1 MRVGLLLSISLIALM
16 ACGEAQ
22 NGGDAVSSSSSSTPT
37 ELRSTSDV
45 TYPGGYEAWKAGF
58 RARSLS
64 RGISASIFDRAFAG
78 TGVNSTVLRLDRN
91 QAEFTKTLTE
101 YLDSAVNSR
110 TISIG
115 RTKNSELSGILDRIE
130 AQTGV
135 DRGVVLAVW
144 GRESG
149 FGNNFGNIPIAEAL
163 GTLAYDGRR
172 RSWAEEQLLAALRI
186 MQNGDV
192 APERMVGSWAGA
204 LGHTQFIPTSYM
216 SYAIDGNGDGKRD
229 LWNVTD
235 ALFSTAN
242 YLKRNGWQQG
252 VPWGMEVNLPVGFSL
267 ASIGEKTR
275 QPASVWN
282 SRGVTLANGGQIP
295 NYGESSIIAPSGS
308 SGPKFVVF
316 KNFRV
321 IKTYNNSSFYAI
333 AVGHL
338 GDRIKGGE
346 ALRNAGPWDPNL
358 LKADEM
364 FALQTALNR
373 KGYSI
378 EKIDGIYGDQTEA
391 AIRAYQA
398 ANGLTVD
405 GLASRAL
412 YERLT

>member
-1 MRVGLLLSISLIALM
+1 MRAKILITVSLLAL
-16 ACGEAQ
+16 AGCATETPT
-22 NGGDAVSSSSSSTPT
+22 SSSDSTPT
-37 ELRSTSDV
+37 SSPSLRAESEV
-45 TYPGGYEAWKAGF
+45 THPGGFDAWKSGF
-58 RARSLS
+58 RSKVLA
-64 RGISASIFDRAFAG
+64 RGISADIFDRAFAG

-91 QAEFTKTLTE
+91 QAEFTKTLTQ
-101 YLDSAVNSR
+101 YLDSAVNTR

-115 RTKNSELSGILDRIE
+115 RSKASSLDGILDRME

-172 RSWAEEQLLAALRI
+172 RAWAEEQLYAALRI

-192 APERMVGSWAGA
+192 APERMIGSWAGA

-216 SYAIDGNGDGKRD
+216 SYAIDGDGDGRRD

-235 ALFSTAN
+235 ALYSTAN
-242 YLKRNGWQQG
+242 YLKRNGWQKGQ
-252 VPWGMEVNLPVGFSL
+252 PWGMEVNLPVGFNL
-267 ASIGEKTR
+267 GSISEKVRKPT
-275 QPASVWN
+275 STWN
-282 SRGVTLANGGQIP
+282 SMGVTLANGAAIP
-295 NYGESSIIAPSGS
+295 NYGDSSIIAPSGS

-338 GDRIKGGE
+338 GDRIMGGG
-346 ALRNAGPWDPNL
+346 ALKNAGPWDPNL

-364 FALQTALNR
+364 NALQTALNR
-373 KGYSI
+373 KGYKI

-391 AIRAYQA
+391 AIRGYQA
-398 ANGLTVD
+398 SNGLPVD

-412 YERLT
+412 YERLK